1 MALQAK
7 EIRHGMAVTLPD
19 GSLWEILDRS
29 PGANT
34 WWLHCR
40 DAAGNWQ
47 TTWAHIRDMQAAGLG
62 SRQETLISEEL
73 LAA

>member
-7 EIRHGMAVTLPD
+7 EIRHGMTVTLPD
-19 GSLWEILDRS
+19 GSLWEILDRA
-29 PGANT
+29 PAANH

-47 TTWAHIRDMQAAGLG
+47 TTSGHIRDMQAAGPG
-62 SRQETLISEEL
+62 SRQEILISEEL